1 VLELLRFLITRF
13 GYLFE
18 PDRYRFVDSNSDRS
32 FGDDA
37 VVLLESEILRL
48 RFSRDRSQLLL
59 EFQPI
64 QGRKDEWFSPGL
76 LRGLLTGERGGSE
89 VLSDEWAS
97 YLEPALDELEVRLKN
112 PATHDATIAGLREQA
127 KARAKELFG

>member
-1 VLELLRFLITRF
+1 VLELLRFLVTRF

-18 PDRYRFVDSNSDRS
+18 PGRYRFVDSTSGRS
-32 FGDDA
+32 FGGDA
-37 VVLLESEILRL
+37 MVLLESETLRL
-48 RFSRDRSQLLL
+48 RFTRDRSQLLL

-64 QGRKDEWFSPGL
+64 QGRKNEWFSPGL
-76 LRGLLTGERGGSE
+76 LRGLLLGDRGGSE

-97 YLEPALDELEVRLKN
+97 YLESALDELEVRLKN
-112 PATHDATIAGLREQA
+112 PATRDAAVAGLREQA